1 MESNR
6 GKVATRA
13 QSGLTGVLH
22 RAPAGTSNV
31 DTIRSWTWRRRFR
44 RKGWSASKPSQ
55 REPDHQKTGRK
66 KKKKSVHNHI
76 NWLSPVY
83 FCLLEAATPAPAGS
97 LSEKSQ
103 EIHFLPGWKITKAF
117 LMTGP
122 LFLSSAGHKST
133 RLLIAKLCS
142 SFFCLHHKQ
151 TRKVL
156 VRWFH

>member
-22 RAPAGTSNV
+22 RAPAGNIKCRHNTFLDLTKTVQTEGMVRVQTFS
-31 DTIRSWTWRRRFR
+31 TWARP
-44 RKGWSASKPSQ
+44 SKNGAQ
-55 REPDHQKTGRK
+55 
-66 KKKKSVHNHI
+66 KKKKSVHHHI